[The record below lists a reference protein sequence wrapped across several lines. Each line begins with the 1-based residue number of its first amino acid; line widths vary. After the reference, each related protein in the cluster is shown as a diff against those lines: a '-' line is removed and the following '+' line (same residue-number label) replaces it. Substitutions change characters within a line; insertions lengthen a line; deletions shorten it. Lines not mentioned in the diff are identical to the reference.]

1 MEGVA
6 CAGIQYERGAAYHSP
21 SFRKGETS
29 AMETEVNYDLLPH
42 REIIIS
48 DNIKGLPKIGHEEII
63 YPDGTADI
71 KFLYYDKKNNVV
83 WIDYYTWKKQRGE
96 ALGKAKKRRRRS

>member
-1 MEGVA
+1 
-6 CAGIQYERGAAYHSP
+6 
-21 SFRKGETS
+21 
-29 AMETEVNYDLLPH
+29 METEVNYDLLPH

-71 KFLYYDKKNNVV
+71 KFFYYDKKNNVV

-96 ALGKAKKRRRRS
+96 ALDKAKKRRRRS

>member
-6 CAGIQYERGAAYHSP
+6 CAGIQYERGAAYHP
-21 SFRKGETS
+21 SSIRKGETS

-96 ALGKAKKRRRRS
+96 ALEKAKKRRRRS